1 MAELPGI
8 TSSQIHTLAEICQAS
23 LDREM
28 EARSHVVWGATMSV
42 GGGPRKLEIWDCVQG
57 QKRERQVGDREAV
70 QLSPAFMNPAA
81 D

>member
-1 MAELPGI
+1 MGYDNV
-8 TSSQIHTLAEICQAS
+8 S
-23 LDREM
+23 RRR
-28 EARSHVVWGATMSV
+28 ARC
-42 GGGPRKLEIWDCVQG
+42 KLEIWDCVQG